1 MSIIDMVLNNQRG
14 VGTHLPATLFAMGPS
29 SGRPVFGNGPAY
41 PTQCNSQGENYHE
54 SRYQ

>member
-41 PTQCNSQGENYHE
+41 PTQCKSQGENHHE
-54 SRYQ
+54 SRY